1 MDFTKVLA
9 VSVRQLPLMK
19 DYQDVQMVTIGA
31 LVEFAK
37 QLIAILRVVLEVP
50 IIIIN
55 QVLRILIVTTLRP
68 RLHQQHSLTKQFRL
82 CVT

>member
-68 RLHQQHSLTKQFRL
+68 RLNQQHSLTKQFRL